1 MLTRYVMCSVFFLSR
16 IVLGNPSAED
26 DRLYKLAVHRDFFYV
41 GGEYVEGPS
50 GGSLRKNQ
58 MYVERLSTDRTPR
71 QPYPLVLIHGKA
83 MSGANTWLN
92 TPDGRPGWASYFL
105 RHGYVVYIIDQ
116 PTRGRSA
123 WLPGDFDMTTFSTN
137 SIAQFFTGVAHYNLW
152 PQASKHTQWPGNG
165 TKGDAVFDSFFDSTL
180 QFLSNDTE
188 AQLRTRDALIALLDV
203 IGAAVLVAHSQGGLY
218 GWSVADARPSLVK
231 AIVAIEPAG
240 PPFEDSSLFG
250 HGPSRAWGL
259 TDIAMTYNPPVS
271 SPHEIS
277 KLRIPSNGT
286 DREDCVLQAEP
297 ARTLP
302 NLKQIPV
309 VITVSEAS
317 YHALYDHCSVKFLQ
331 QAGVNAELLR
341 LENIGLKGNGHLMML
356 EENNL
361 EVAKAIHDW
370 IQYQTSCGHERP
382 AFRVL

>member
-1 MLTRYVMCSVFFLSR
+1 MCSVFFLSR

-165 TKGDAVFDSFFDSTL
+165 TKGDA
-180 QFLSNDTE
+180 
-188 AQLRTRDALIALLDV
+188 
-203 IGAAVLVAHSQGGLY
+203 
-218 GWSVADARPSLVK
+218 
-231 AIVAIEPAG
+231 PAG

-277 KLRIPSNGT
+277 KLRIPSNET

>member
-1 MLTRYVMCSVFFLSR
+1 MCSVFFLSR

-165 TKGDAVFDSFFDSTL
+165 TKGDAVFDSSLISTL
-180 QFLSNDTE
+180 QFLLKDTE
-188 AQLRTRDALIALLDV
+188 AQFRTRDGLIALLDV
-203 IGAAVLVAHSQGGLY
+203 IGAAVLVAHSQGRALRM
-218 GWSVADARPSLVK
+218 VRCRCA
-231 AIVAIEPAG
+231 
-240 PPFEDSSLFG
+240 PFI
-250 HGPSRAWGL
+250 
-259 TDIAMTYNPPVS
+259 DIAMTYNPPVS

-277 KLRIPSNGT
+277 KLRIPSNET